1 MVDTLDLQ
9 KRVKEYKTRILT
21 ETDVRIKASLEEVVA
36 GMERV
41 IEKYKHLW
49 KLDKCLIICYAF
61 YIRLNIERR
70 KENARVYYFS

>member
-41 IEKYKHLW
+41 IEKYKHL
-49 KLDKCLIICYAF
+49 
-61 YIRLNIERR
+61 
-70 KENARVYYFS
+70 